1 MNSTNTKKVAAYL
14 RSRLIVL
21 SKELAEINT
30 LLQELEPIKPAIS
43 EQSEPYVDWEL
54 EVAWAIRQN
63 GGACTKAAITK
74 LLGEKFNIG
83 HQRIKN
89 EVSTVLLFNVRN
101 KFVKVKANGHYE
113 YRLNKKR

>member
-1 MNSTNTKKVAAYL
+1 MNSTKAKKVAAYL
-14 RSRLIVL
+14 RSRIIVL
-21 SKELAEINT
+21 SKELAAINA

-54 EVAWAIRQN
+54 EVVWAIRQN

-74 LLGEKFNIG
+74 MLEEKFNIG
-83 HQRIKN
+83 HQQVKN
-89 EVSTVLLFNVRN
+89 EISSVLLFNEKN
-101 KFVKVKANGHYE
+101 KFVKLKVNGHYE